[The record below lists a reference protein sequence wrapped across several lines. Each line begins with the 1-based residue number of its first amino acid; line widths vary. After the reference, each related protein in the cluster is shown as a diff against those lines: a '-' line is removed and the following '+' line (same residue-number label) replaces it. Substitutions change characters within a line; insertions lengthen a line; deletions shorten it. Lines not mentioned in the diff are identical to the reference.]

1 MAIILEFDKK
11 IGNKGMNVPLKLQQD
26 SSTLLNALDNAGV
39 PKQNL
44 KNLKSL
50 AATKTYNKKKPGS
63 KNDKKQTG
71 TNYISA
77 DVAKKRKQRWP
88 KNKVLAAAQ
97 GGKEALDF
105 YTKVVQMAGR
115 QQEVSPVEPP
125 KPTIQKASK
134 PEIPKAKEIPMPNGK
149 IKLAASVAPRKVMKE
164 SEDDW
169 HPYYDAI
176 PTTYEILVDFL
187 TSNEPKQHW
196 DLIEPKPYQKA
207 LQEFMQYGQFVRFP
221 TDYIYDWMSIIMT
234 NTGQLRTN
242 GEWLGKEMYFPTDD
256 LIEAAEKYPDKFK
269 DAIAKYGKINDDNGY
284 DILDYIGFYDW
295 MELPDGSIGGS
306 DYGTPKL
313 EKVISEY
320 REGMPPEKVIVIINK
335 ALDIVHCQGDLSSAF
350 IKGGRITLSR
360 ISRGLQIEEGKK
372 NKKIYI
378 TEEQVLKIKDY
389 GKKSN

>member
-11 IGNKGMNVPLKLQQD
+11 VGNKGMNVPLKLQQD

-71 TNYISA
+71 TNYITA

-105 YTKVVQMAGR
+105 YTKVVQMANR

-125 KPTIQKASK
+125 KPTAQKASK

-149 IKLAASVAPRKVMKE
+149 IKLAASVEPKKVM
-164 SEDDW
+164 S
-169 HPYYDAI
+169 
-176 PTTYEILVDFL
+176 
-187 TSNEPKQHW
+187 
-196 DLIEPKPYQKA
+196 
-207 LQEFMQYGQFVRFP
+207 
-221 TDYIYDWMSIIMT
+221 
-234 NTGQLRTN
+234 
-242 GEWLGKEMYFPTDD
+242 
-256 LIEAAEKYPDKFK
+256 
-269 DAIAKYGKINDDNGY
+269 
-284 DILDYIGFYDW
+284 
-295 MELPDGSIGGS
+295 
-306 DYGTPKL
+306 
-313 EKVISEY
+313 
-320 REGMPPEKVIVIINK
+320 
-335 ALDIVHCQGDLSSAF
+335 
-350 IKGGRITLSR
+350 
-360 ISRGLQIEEGKK
+360 EGKK
-372 NKKIYI
+372 VYI

-389 GKKSN
+389 GKESN